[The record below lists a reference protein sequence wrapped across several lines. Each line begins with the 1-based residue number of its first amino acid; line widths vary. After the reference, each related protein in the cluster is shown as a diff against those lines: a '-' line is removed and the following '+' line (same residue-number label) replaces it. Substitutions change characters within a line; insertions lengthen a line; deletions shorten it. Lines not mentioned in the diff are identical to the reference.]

1 MINKLFRSRFWRKL
15 FVIGSL
21 SNTVNKLLIIIFWHL
36 PTCNHQESFQ
46 NHDKVY
52 WNSFL
57 SSLGWTIGLL
67 RRVWV
72 IWYIHKF
79 SSLPL
84 HALANFFLRTCVQY
98 AWYFFLCVT
107 CFLLALWMTEFFSP
121 VVVCMNVFFWYKY
134 VCSNFF
140 YKITYPSIFKWSTP

>member
-1 MINKLFRSRFWRKL
+1 M
-15 FVIGSL
+15 
-21 SNTVNKLLIIIFWHL
+21 LIIIFWHL

-107 CFLLALWMTEFFSP
+107 CFLLALWMT
-121 VVVCMNVFFWYKY
+121 V
-134 VCSNFF
+134 NFF
-140 YKITYPSIFKWSTP
+140 RQWLCAWMFFFGTSMFAVIFFTKLPTPQYSSGPPHSESPRRVLLGI